1 MPARQGFSLSLRHLL
16 ILLTAVGLLP
26 LALLGA
32 WGVHAAGASQRRDQ
46 ERALLDLAR
55 ALSSAVDAELDGAV
69 ATLSSM
75 ARTPAMAA
83 GDIRA
88 FYDIARA
95 QAAAQPAWLGVILT
109 DGGGQVL
116 FRTTAPFGAATGT
129 AADPASLEQVL
140 ALRRPVV
147 GRAARGKGGRRAFP
161 VRIPVFDS
169 QGHLYTLNAV
179 IRPDRIVAAI
189 GRQRPPAGSVISVF
203 DGAGAPVAQAGS
215 GRGEALPGLPAD
227 SGAGN
232 GAGNGAPEQ
241 VAATR
246 TRSGDALVTARTSL
260 SRYGWT
266 VAVTAPAAALHAGA
280 AGGFAVVGAGIAVS
294 LAICIAL
301 ASLLARRIVRRF
313 ERLQEETAALGAGA
327 PVMPVGSWV
336 REIRDMGQTIE
347 SAAARQARHEQER
360 SRLLASLGHALDS
373 QEAALAQA
381 HHAGRTKDE
390 FLAVLGH
397 ELRNPLSPIV
407 AALDLMDM
415 RDEPGSRRE
424 RAIMRR
430 QVRHLKRL
438 VDDLLDV
445 SRIASGKLQ
454 LELRPVNLADTVREG
469 VAAAAAAAPDQGIRV
484 SAPDAVWVQGDE
496 SRLAQVLN
504 NLLSNAARFGSS
516 TIRVSLSVLGERAV
530 LAVSDDGIGMSPE
543 LLEQVFEPFYQA
555 PQQLARRTG
564 GLGLGLAIVRRIVA
578 LHGGRVA
585 AASDGPGKGAR
596 FEVELP
602 LGSAP
607 PAAAPPAAAAP
618 AARRRVLLVDDNQD
632 AAALTAALLE
642 HAGHEVRIAH
652 SAGAALAACAD
663 DMPAVA
669 ILDIGLPDMDGYAL
683 AAALRRG
690 GASPDLRLVA
700 LTGYGQQ
707 ADVERARQAG
717 FDLHLTK
724 PATLGDLMRATGLDP
739 SAAST

>member
-32 WGVHAAGASQRRDQ
+32 WGLHVAGEAQRREQ
-46 ERALLDLAR
+46 ERALADLAR

-75 ARTPAMAA
+75 ARTPTLAA

-88 FYDIARA
+88 FYDIASA
-95 QAAAQPAWLGVILT
+95 QAASQPEWLGVILT
-109 DGGGQVL
+109 DAGGQVL
-116 FRTTAPFGAATGT
+116 FRTTAPFGAAAGA

-147 GRAARGKGGRRAFP
+147 GRAARGKGGRLAFP
-161 VRIPVFDS
+161 VRIPVFDD

-189 GRQRPPAGSVISVF
+189 GRQRPPAGSVISVL
-203 DGAGAPVAQAGS
+203 DGAGSP
-215 GRGEALPGLPAD
+215 
-227 SGAGN
+227 
-232 GAGNGAPEQ
+232 

-246 TRSGDALVTARTSL
+246 ARSGGELVTARTSL

-266 VAVTAPAAALHAGA
+266 VAVIAPAASLGAGA
-280 AGGFAVVGAGIAVS
+280 AGGLAAYGVGIAVS
-294 LAICIAL
+294 LAVCIAL

-336 REIRDMGQTIE
+336 REIRDMGQTLE

-373 QEAALAQA
+373 HEAALTQA
-381 HHAGRTKDE
+381 HDAGRAKDE

-438 VDDLLDV
+438 V
-445 SRIASGKLQ
+445 GKLQ
-454 LELRPVNLADTVREG
+454 LDLRPLNLAETVREG
-469 VAAAAAAAPDQGIRV
+469 VAAAAAAAPDQDIRV

-516 TIRVSLSVLGERAV
+516 ATRVSLGVLDGHAV

-543 LLEQVFEPFYQA
+543 LLEQVFDPFYQA

-578 LHGGRVA
+578 LHGGRVS
-585 AASDGPGKGAR
+585 AASDGPGKGSR

-602 LGSAP
+602 LASAP
-607 PAAAPPAAAAP
+607 PAAASPAPAAP

-642 HAGHEVRIAH
+642 HAGHEVRVAH
-652 SAGAALAACAD
+652 SASAALAACAD
-663 DMPAVA
+663 YAPAVA

-690 GASPDLRLVA
+690 GARPHLRLVA

-707 ADVERARQAG
+707 ADVDRARLAG

-724 PATLGDLMRATGLDP
+724 PASLDDLMRATGMDP
-739 SAAST
+739 AAASA